1 MRLRRFPAR
10 AWLITQRSVDAMI
23 RSAGTRDAAQV
34 AFFVLLAFPAT
45 LLLVVW
51 GFSTALDDPDV
62 RGDIVEAIV
71 EALPQSDASGEREI
85 ERVLDGVAAGAGGL
99 GWFVGLT
106 LLYAA
111 SGAVSSLRHAVNE
124 AWGIEDTRPYFQGKA
139 LDVGLVLLVAP
150 LAMVTLGLRLTN
162 VVPAAFDDDPL
173 LAGTLSAVV
182 TGVLPLVL
190 VFVVLVVLFRTLP
203 AERTG
208 LRAAW
213 PGALVATLGL
223 VIVQFAAQKV
233 PALFGNAGTVYGT
246 IGAFI
251 AAFFAVYFGAITV
264 VLGAHFSAQL
274 SLLVSGAAIDAE
286 IEAGRGTGK
295 PVGRFLLDALRG
307 LVVRARPAR
316 RRE

>member
-1 MRLRRFPAR
+1 MRLRRLPAR
-10 AWLITQRSVDAMI
+10 AWLITLRSVDAMI
-23 RSAGTRDAAQV
+23 QTAGTRDAAQV

-45 LLLVVW
+45 LLLLVW

-62 RGDIVEAIV
+62 RKDIIEAIV
-71 EALPQSDASGEREI
+71 EALPQSDERGQREI
-85 ERVLDGVAAGAGGL
+85 ERLLDGIAAGAGGL

-111 SGAVSSLRHAVNE
+111 SGAVTALRHAVNE
-124 AWGIEDTRPYFQGKA
+124 AWGTEDSRPYFQGKA

-150 LAMVTLGLRLTN
+150 LAVVILGLKLTN
-162 VVPAAFDDDPL
+162 VVPTAMDDDPL
-173 LAGTLSAVV
+173 LAGTLSVLV

-190 VFVVLVVLFRTLP
+190 VFVLLVVLFRTLP

-208 LRAAW
+208 LRPAW

-223 VIVQFAAQKV
+223 VVVQFAAQKV

-251 AAFFAVYFGAITV
+251 AAGFAVYFGSIVV

-274 SLLVSGAAIDAE
+274 SLLPSGAQIDAA
-286 IEAGRGTGK
+286 IEAGRGQGK
-295 PVGRFLLDALRG
+295 PLGRFILDALRG
-307 LVVRARPAR
+307 LVLRNRPAR